1 MKKFIISIL
10 MITIIL
16 VGMYNYYEGKTTEV
30 LLSGKVIGF
39 DIKNLE
45 DNINNENKKTTKTSS
60 KSVGTMTFI
69 KKESGEF
76 AALGHSISKN
86 VNEVELEGECYKI
99 EFDHVKR
106 AKADEAGRIIA
117 GILDDEKIGELSNG
131 NQYGIYGKIDT
142 VDKEYQSIETAN
154 RFDVKL
160 GQAYILI
167 DVDGQGIQKYE
178 VEVKQINYLAQTQ
191 NIRIE
196 VKSEELIKLSGG
208 IVQGMS
214 GAPLVQNDKL
224 IGAVNCVNT
233 NDSLDGYAI
242 FIDKLV

>member
-10 MITIIL
+10 IITIIL

-30 LLSGKVIGF
+30 LLSGRVIGF
-39 DIKNLE
+39 DIKNLD

-69 KKESGEF
+69 KKDSGEF
-76 AALGHSISKN
+76 AALGHSISKKI
-86 VNEVELEGECYKI
+86 NEIELEGECYEI

-106 AKADEAGRIIA
+106 AKQDEAGRIIA
-117 GILDDEKIGELSNG
+117 EIRDDEKIGELSNG

-142 VDKEYQSIETAN
+142 VNKDYQTIETAN

-167 DVDGQGIQKYE
+167 DVDGRGVQKYE
-178 VEVKQINYLAQTQ
+178 VKVKQINYLAQTQ

-214 GAPLVQNDKL
+214 GAPLVQNGKL

-233 NDSLDGYAI
+233 NNSLDGYAI